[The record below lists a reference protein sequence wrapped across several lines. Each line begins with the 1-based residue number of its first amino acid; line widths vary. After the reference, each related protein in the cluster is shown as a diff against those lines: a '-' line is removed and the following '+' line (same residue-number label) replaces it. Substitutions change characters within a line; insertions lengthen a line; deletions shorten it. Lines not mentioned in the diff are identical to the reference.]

1 MKKSNIYTILFCLI
15 ICVFLGYVLMTSE
28 VLGIELEQDYKAD
41 FGPFV
46 GELYFDDM
54 VSHSSIFCNKH
65 GSPFFVKKKN
75 KIDITGW
82 VKIGTADKVIVNK
95 TIEGYSNELDK
106 YNAPP
111 VGTTIPD
118 NDPRRI
124 LIAGPVTHGQCGE
137 ATYELKITATAYSGS
152 VKSSSVITACS
163 PKSAMGASRDR
174 KSVV

>member
-75 KIDITGW
+75 KIG
-82 VKIGTADKVIVNK
+82 
-95 TIEGYSNELDK
+95 L
-106 YNAPP
+106 
-111 VGTTIPD
+111 
-118 NDPRRI
+118 
-124 LIAGPVTHGQCGE
+124 
-137 ATYELKITATAYSGS
+137 
-152 VKSSSVITACS
+152 
-163 PKSAMGASRDR
+163 
-174 KSVV
+174 